1 MADNREPQDWFGG
14 HVPIPGETQP
24 QPAVQQNSAT
34 PARPGVVRRRWTG
47 VGLAAAGLVAGGVLA
62 GTLGASAATGSSSPA
77 ATYGSGASSGSSVGK
92 APDTDPAGDHGPGR
106 GPDHGCGHGLDL
118 SGTVTAVGTSSVTIK
133 TSSATTTYAVS
144 SSSDIDKNGESQL
157 SKLVVGDAVTFSTT
171 TSGTTVS
178 IDKLHAGNEALNR
191 PQESN
196 TSG

>member
-14 HVPIPGETQP
+14 HVPIQGETQP
-24 QPAVQQNSAT
+24 QPAVQQSSAT

-77 ATYGSGASSGSSVGK
+77 ATSGSGASSGSSVEN
-92 APDTDPAGDHGPGR
+92 APDTDPAGEHGPGP
-106 GPDHGCGHGLDL
+106 GHGHGLDL
-118 SGTVTAVGTSSVTIK
+118 SGSVTAVGTSSVTIK

-157 SKLVVGDAVTFSTT
+157 NKLVVGDAVTFSTT
-171 TSGTTVS
+171 TSGSTVS

-191 PQESN
+191 PQERN

>member
-14 HVPIPGETQP
+14 HVPIQGETQP
-24 QPAVQQNSAT
+24 QLAVQQNSAT
-34 PARPGVVRRRWTG
+34 PARPGAVRRRWTG

-62 GTLGASAATGSSSPA
+62 GTLGASAATGSSSPT
-77 ATYGSGASSGSSVGK
+77 ATYGSGASSGSSVEN
-92 APDTDPAGDHGPGR
+92 APDTDPAGEHGPGR
-106 GPDHGCGHGLDL
+106 GHGHGLDL
-118 SGTVTAVGTSSVTIK
+118 SGTVAAVGPSSVTIK

-157 SKLVVGDAVTFSTT
+157 SKLVVGDAVMFSTT
-171 TSGTTVS
+171 TSGSTVS
-178 IDKLHAGNEALNR
+178 IDKLHAGDEALNR